1 MLMESLSEQNQERI
15 YGYLKS
21 EDLIYKLDNITNIIG
36 RDTNCSIVL
45 NHPSI
50 SKQHAKIEIDV
61 QSSFNVYL
69 TDLNSTHGTFIN
81 DMKLNQGQTVKL
93 KSGDVLCFGQSDIKY
108 TFLSYKPKNESGLN
122 SNNNFEYKIR
132 DNKISLVNETEYEN
146 ASMNHFNGMNLN
158 SNNKLNSIK
167 YNNLNNLNLNNLD
180 NNEEDKVNINN
191 NKNGINDMNNNE
203 EEENIENIDEE
214 LINSQDNYINNNNY
228 KINQNP
234 NKGKNQ
240 MTQIIE
246 ESNPDM
252 QSNTLLLSSNNF
264 NNQKIPKIVP
274 NNISS
279 QPVQNQNQN
288 QNQSLYQELYNK
300 NNLLQIELKSKNN
313 EIKNLTSLYNQLQDN
328 YNKLNAKHNA
338 LMIYASD
345 IQKKNDVLELDIQE
359 KNIIIN
365 DNKNLLKEN
374 KDEIDSNFNM
384 NKILIEKEAMINHLQ
399 EENQLLKLNLDKIK
413 QRLIG
418 DSDKNNLENQ
428 NISNLIDKLNNE
440 YLSEAIKYKQIINKY
455 LSYETTCSKKWNELI
470 MANDTLKEKVR
481 SLNNNWNE
489 DIKKYNNIL
498 RNNDIRLQ
506 SALEKISDKISGN
519 FNIKKEEAAK
529 YLVEQTRIIMGEKEH
544 LIKENSILNKK
555 NSELEIENIK
565 LKEEITQ
572 MELDKKNGDNKVLL
586 AKIEEL
592 KDAIKKKDIMYDP
605 EKIINYQ
612 NIILELDL
620 KNKEKDKLIMNYKNK
635 MDNFL
640 KNNTFLNFDDR
651 EVVNSVSRVLNQKD
665 QMIQSLKNKII
676 DNEIINENKFK
687 K

>member
-1 MLMESLSEQNQERI
+1 MLMESLSEQNAEKI

-36 RDTNCSIVL
+36 RDTNCTIVL

-61 QSSFNVYL
+61 QSSFNAFL

-81 DMKLNQGQTVKL
+81 DMKLSQNQSIKL
-93 KSGDVLCFGQSDIKY
+93 KSGDVLSFGQSDIKY
-108 TFLSYKPKNESGLN
+108 TFLNYKPRNELGF
-122 SNNNFEYKIR
+122 SNNNNFDYKIK

-158 SNNKLNSIK
+158 PNNKLNSIK

-180 NNEEDKVNINN
+180 NNEDDKVNINN
-191 NKNGINDMNNNE
+191 NKNGINDMNNNN

-214 LINSQDNYINNNNY
+214 LINSQDNYINNNNF
-228 KINQNP
+228 KINPNNQN
-234 NKGKNQ
+234 KNQ

-264 NNQKIPKIVP
+264 NNQKIPKI
-274 NNISS
+274 NTN
-279 QPVQNQNQN
+279 QTQGNQNP
-288 QNQSLYQELYNK
+288 SLYQEIYNK

-345 IQKKNDVLELDIQE
+345 IQKKNDVLELEIQE
-359 KNIIIN
+359 KNIIISES
-365 DNKNLLKEN
+365 NLSKEN
-374 KDEIDSNFNM
+374 KDEIEPKINM
-384 NKILIEKEAMINHLQ
+384 NKLLNEKEAMITHLQ
-399 EENQLLKLNLDKIK
+399 EENQLYKNNLEKIK
-413 QRLIG
+413 QKLIG
-418 DSDKNNLENQ
+418 GGDAQTLENQ
-428 NISNLIDKLNNE
+428 NISSLIDKLNNE

-470 MANDTLKEKVR
+470 MANDTLKEKLR
-481 SLNNNWNE
+481 TLNNNWNE

-506 SALEKISDKISGN
+506 SALEKISDKIGGN

-529 YLVEQTRIIMGEKEH
+529 FLVEQTRIILGEKEH

-555 NSELEIENIK
+555 NSELEIENNK
-565 LKEEITQ
+565 LKDEITQ
-572 MELDKKNGDNKVLL
+572 MELERKNGDNKALL

-592 KDAIKKKDIMYDP
+592 KDAIKKKDIMYEP

-620 KNKEKDKLIMNYKNK
+620 KNKEKDKLIINYKNK

-665 QMIQSLKNKII
+665 QVIQSLKNKII
-676 DNEIINENKFK
+676 DNEINNEIINDNKFK

>member
-1 MLMESLSEQNQERI
+1 MDSLSEQNQEKI
-15 YGYLKS
+15 FGYLKS
-21 EDLIYKLDNITNIIG
+21 DDLIYKLDKISNIIG
-36 RDTNCSIVL
+36 RDTNCTIVL

-50 SKQHAKIEIDV
+50 SKQHAKIEYDMRT
-61 QSSFNVYL
+61 NTPYL
-69 TDLNSTHGTFIN
+69 TDLNSTHGTYIN
-81 DMKLNQGQTVKL
+81 EMKLNQNQSIKL
-93 KSGDVLCFGQSDIKY
+93 NSGDILNFGQSDIKY
-108 TFLSYKPKNESGLN
+108 IYFNYKQRNELGLMDD
-122 SNNNFEYKIR
+122 NNIGFKIK

-158 SNNKLNSIK
+158 ANNKLNSIN
-167 YNNLNNLNLNNLD
+167 YNNLNNLNLNNID
-180 NNEEDKVNINN
+180 NNEEDRVNLNN
-191 NKNGINDMNNNE
+191 NKNGINDMNYNE
-203 EEENIENIDEE
+203 EDNIENIDEE
-214 LINSQDNYINNNNY
+214 LANSQDNYINNNNY
-228 KINQNP
+228 RINP
-234 NKGKNQ
+234 NQNQ
-240 MTQIIE
+240 MTKIIE

-264 NNQKIPKIVP
+264 VGQKNPKT
-274 NNISS
+274 NII
-279 QPVQNQNQN
+279 QNKGQNP
-288 QNQSLYQELYNK
+288 SLYQEIYNK
-300 NNLLQIELKSKNN
+300 NNLLEIELKGKNN
-313 EIKNLTSLYNQLQDN
+313 EIKTLTDLYNQLQDK

-345 IQKKNDVLELDIQE
+345 IQKKNDVLELEIQE
-359 KNIIIN
+359 KNIKISESNIN
-365 DNKNLLKEN
+365 NDDNER
-374 KDEIDSNFNM
+374 IDPNINM
-384 NKILIEKEAMINHLQ
+384 NRILIEKEAMINHLQ
-399 EENQLLKLNLDKIK
+399 EENQLYKSNLEKIK

-418 DSDKNNLENQ
+418 DGDKNNLENQ
-428 NISNLIDKLNNE
+428 NISNLIEKLNNE

-455 LSYETTCSKKWNELI
+455 LTYETTCSKKWNELI
-470 MANDTLKEKVR
+470 LANDTLKEKVR
-481 SLNNNWNE
+481 SLSNNWNE

-498 RNNDIRLQ
+498 RSNDVRLQ
-506 SALEKISDKISGN
+506 SALEKISEKVGGN

-529 YLVEQTRIIMGEKEH
+529 FLVEQTRILLGEKEH

-555 NSELEIENIK
+555 NSELEIENNK

-572 MELDKKNGDNKVLL
+572 MELDRKNGDNKALL

-665 QMIQSLKNKII
+665 QVIQSLKNKIMDKEI
-676 DNEIINENKFK
+676 NNEINENKFK

>member
-61 QSSFNVYL
+61 QSSFNAFL

-81 DMKLNQGQTVKL
+81 DMKLNQNQTIKL
-93 KSGDVLCFGQSDIKY
+93 KSGDVLSFGQSDIKY
-108 TFLSYKPKNESGLN
+108 TFLSYKQRNELGLN
-122 SNNNFEYKIR
+122 SNSNNFEYKIK

-214 LINSQDNYINNNNY
+214 LLNSQDNYINNNNY
-228 KINQNP
+228 KINQNQ
-234 NKGKNQ
+234 NKNKNQ

-264 NNQKIPKIVP
+264 NNNNQKIPKIIP
-274 NNISS
+274 NN
-279 QPVQNQNQN
+279 QMQGQN
-288 QNQSLYQELYNK
+288 QNQSLYQEIYSK

-345 IQKKNDVLELDIQE
+345 IQKKNDVLELEIQE
-359 KNIIIN
+359 KNILIS
-365 DNKNLLKEN
+365 DNKNISKEN
-374 KDEIDSNFNM
+374 KENDPNFNM

-399 EENQLLKLNLDKIK
+399 EENQLLKLNLEKIK

-418 DSDKNNLENQ
+418 DGDKNNLENQ
-428 NISNLIDKLNNE
+428 N
-440 YLSEAIKYKQIINKY
+440 
-455 LSYETTCSKKWNELI
+455 
-470 MANDTLKEKVR
+470 
-481 SLNNNWNE
+481 
-489 DIKKYNNIL
+489 
-498 RNNDIRLQ
+498 
-506 SALEKISDKISGN
+506 
-519 FNIKKEEAAK
+519 
-529 YLVEQTRIIMGEKEH
+529 
-544 LIKENSILNKK
+544 
-555 NSELEIENIK
+555 
-565 LKEEITQ
+565 
-572 MELDKKNGDNKVLL
+572 
-586 AKIEEL
+586 
-592 KDAIKKKDIMYDP
+592 
-605 EKIINYQ
+605 
-612 NIILELDL
+612 
-620 KNKEKDKLIMNYKNK
+620 
-635 MDNFL
+635 
-640 KNNTFLNFDDR
+640 
-651 EVVNSVSRVLNQKD
+651 
-665 QMIQSLKNKII
+665 
-676 DNEIINENKFK
+676 
-687 K
+687 

>member
-1 MLMESLSEQNQERI
+1 MDSLSEQNHEKI
-15 YGYLKS
+15 FGYLKS
-21 EDLIYKLDNITNIIG
+21 DDLIYKLDKITNIIG

-50 SKQHAKIEIDV
+50 SKQHAKIEYDI
-61 QSSFNVYL
+61 QTNNGFL
-69 TDLNSTHGTFIN
+69 TDLNSTHGTIIN
-81 DMKLNQGQTVKL
+81 DMKLNQNQSIKL
-93 KSGDVLCFGQSDIKY
+93 NSGDVLIFGQSDIKY
-108 TFLSYKPKNESGLN
+108 IYFNYKQRNEMGMIN
-122 SNNNFEYKIR
+122 DNFGFKIK

-146 ASMNHFNGMNLN
+146 ASMNHFNGMHLN
-158 SNNKLNSIK
+158 ANNKLNSIT
-167 YNNLNNLNLNNLD
+167 YNNLNNLNLNNID

-203 EEENIENIDEE
+203 EDNIENIDEE
-214 LINSQDNYINNNNY
+214 IINSQDNYINNNNNY
-228 KINQNP
+228 RVNP
-234 NKGKNQ
+234 NQNQ

-252 QSNTLLLSSNNF
+252 QSNTLLLSSNNYI
-264 NNQKIPKIVP
+264 NQKLPKT
-274 NNISS
+274 NII
-279 QPVQNQNQN
+279 QNQGQN
-288 QNQSLYQELYNK
+288 PSLYQEIYNK
-300 NNLLQIELKSKNN
+300 NNLLEIELKGKNN
-313 EIKNLTSLYNQLQDN
+313 EIKNLTELYNQLQDK

-345 IQKKNDVLELDIQE
+345 IQKKNDVLELEIQE
-359 KNIIIN
+359 KNIKMSENNNDDNEKVDPNIN
-365 DNKNLLKEN
+365 LNRILL
-374 KDEIDSNFNM
+374 
-384 NKILIEKEAMINHLQ
+384 EKEAMINHLQ
-399 EENQLLKLNLDKIK
+399 EENQLYKTNLEKIK

-418 DSDKNNLENQ
+418 DGDRNNLENQ
-428 NISNLIDKLNNE
+428 NISNLIEKMNKE
-440 YLSEAIKYKQIINKY
+440 YLAEAIKYKQIINKY
-455 LSYETTCSKKWNELI
+455 LTYETTCSKKWNELI
-470 MANDTLKEKVR
+470 LANDTLKEKVR
-481 SLNNNWNE
+481 NLNNNWNE
-489 DIKKYNNIL
+489 DIKKYSNIL
-498 RNNDIRLQ
+498 RSNDVRLQ
-506 SALEKISDKISGN
+506 SALEKISEKIGGN

-529 YLVEQTRIIMGEKEH
+529 FLVEQTRILLGEKEH

-555 NSELEIENIK
+555 NSELEVENNK

-572 MELDKKNGDNKVLL
+572 MELDRKNGDNKALL

-620 KNKEKDKLIMNYKNK
+620 KNKEKDKLIMSYKNK

-665 QMIQSLKNKII
+665 QVIQSLKNKIM
-676 DNEIINENKFK
+676 DNEINNEINEHKLK

>member
-1 MLMESLSEQNQERI
+1 MLMESLSEQNQKRI

-61 QSSFNVYL
+61 QSSFNAFL

-81 DMKLNQGQTVKL
+81 DMKLNQNQTIKL
-93 KSGDVLCFGQSDIKY
+93 KSGDVLSFGQSDIKY
-108 TFLSYKPKNESGLN
+108 TFLSYKQRNELGLN
-122 SNNNFEYKIR
+122 SNNNFEYKIK

-214 LINSQDNYINNNNY
+214 LLNSQDNYINNNNY
-228 KINQNP
+228 KINQNQ
-234 NKGKNQ
+234 NKNKNQ

-264 NNQKIPKIVP
+264 NNNNQKIPKIIP
-274 NNISS
+274 NN
-279 QPVQNQNQN
+279 QMQGQN
-288 QNQSLYQELYNK
+288 QNQSLYQEIYSK

-345 IQKKNDVLELDIQE
+345 IQKKNDVLELEIQE
-359 KNIIIN
+359 KNILISV
-365 DNKNLLKEN
+365 NKNISKEN
-374 KDEIDSNFNM
+374 KENDPNFNM

-399 EENQLLKLNLDKIK
+399 EENQLLKLNLEKIK

-418 DSDKNNLENQ
+418 DGDKNNLENQ

-498 RNNDIRLQ
+498 RNNDVRLQ

-529 YLVEQTRIIMGEKEH
+529 YLVEQTRIIMGEKDH

-555 NSELEIENIK
+555 NAELEIENIK

-572 MELDKKNGDNKVLL
+572 MELDRKNGDNKALL

-665 QMIQSLKNKII
+665 QVIQSLKNKII

>member
-1 MLMESLSEQNQERI
+1 
-15 YGYLKS
+15 
-21 EDLIYKLDNITNIIG
+21 
-36 RDTNCSIVL
+36 
-45 NHPSI
+45 
-50 SKQHAKIEIDV
+50 
-61 QSSFNVYL
+61 
-69 TDLNSTHGTFIN
+69 
-81 DMKLNQGQTVKL
+81 
-93 KSGDVLCFGQSDIKY
+93 
-108 TFLSYKPKNESGLN
+108 
-122 SNNNFEYKIR
+122 
-132 DNKISLVNETEYEN
+132 
-146 ASMNHFNGMNLN
+146 
-158 SNNKLNSIK
+158 
-167 YNNLNNLNLNNLD
+167 
-180 NNEEDKVNINN
+180 
-191 NKNGINDMNNNE
+191 
-203 EEENIENIDEE
+203 
-214 LINSQDNYINNNNY
+214 
-228 KINQNP
+228 
-234 NKGKNQ
+234 
-240 MTQIIE
+240 
-246 ESNPDM
+246 
-252 QSNTLLLSSNNF
+252 
-264 NNQKIPKIVP
+264 
-274 NNISS
+274 
-279 QPVQNQNQN
+279 
-288 QNQSLYQELYNK
+288 
-300 NNLLQIELKSKNN
+300 
-313 EIKNLTSLYNQLQDN
+313 
-328 YNKLNAKHNA
+328 
-338 LMIYASD
+338 MIYASD
-345 IQKKNDVLELDIQE
+345 IQKKNDVLELEIQE
-359 KNIIIN
+359 KDIIIN
-365 DNKNLLKEN
+365 NNKNISKE
-374 KDEIDSNFNM
+374 DEEIDPNFNM

-399 EENQLLKLNLDKIK
+399 EENQLLKLNLEKIK

-418 DSDKNNLENQ
+418 DGDKNNLENQ

-440 YLSEAIKYKQIINKY
+440 YLSETIKYKQIINKY

-470 MANDTLKEKVR
+470 MANDTLKEKLR

-529 YLVEQTRIIMGEKEH
+529 YLVEQMRIIMGEKEH

-572 MELDKKNGDNKVLL
+572 MELEKKNGDNKALL

-665 QMIQSLKNKII
+665 QVIQSLKNKII

>member
-1 MLMESLSEQNQERI
+1 MLMESLSEQNAEKI

-36 RDTNCSIVL
+36 RDTNCTIVL

-61 QSSFNVYL
+61 QSSFNAFL

-81 DMKLNQGQTVKL
+81 DMKLSQNQSIKL
-93 KSGDVLCFGQSDIKY
+93 KSGDVLSFGQSDIKY
-108 TFLSYKPKNESGLN
+108 TFLNYKPRNELGFSN
-122 SNNNFEYKIR
+122 SNNFDYKIK

-158 SNNKLNSIK
+158 PNNKLNSIK
-167 YNNLNNLNLNNLD
+167 YNNLINLNLNNLD
-180 NNEEDKVNINN
+180 NNEDDKVNINN
-191 NKNGINDMNNNE
+191 NKNGINDMNNNN

-214 LINSQDNYINNNNY
+214 LINSQDNYINNNNF
-228 KINQNP
+228 KINPNNQN
-234 NKGKNQ
+234 KNQ

-252 QSNTLLLSSNNF
+252 QRNTLLLSSNNF
-264 NNQKIPKIVP
+264 NNQKIPKIST
-274 NNISS
+274 N
-279 QPVQNQNQN
+279 QTQGNQNP
-288 QNQSLYQELYNK
+288 SLYQEIYNK

-345 IQKKNDVLELDIQE
+345 IQKKNDVLELEIQE
-359 KNIIIN
+359 KNIIISES
-365 DNKNLLKEN
+365 NLSKEN
-374 KDEIDSNFNM
+374 KDEIEPKINM
-384 NKILIEKEAMINHLQ
+384 NKLLNEKEAMIAHLQ
-399 EENQLLKLNLDKIK
+399 EENQLYKNNLEKIK
-413 QRLIG
+413 QKLIG
-418 DSDKNNLENQ
+418 GGDAQTLENQ
-428 NISNLIDKLNNE
+428 NISSLIDKLNNE

-470 MANDTLKEKVR
+470 MANDTLKEKLR
-481 SLNNNWNE
+481 TLNNNWNE

-506 SALEKISDKISGN
+506 SALEKISDKIGGN

-529 YLVEQTRIIMGEKEH
+529 FLVEQTRIILGEKEH

-555 NSELEIENIK
+555 NSELEIENNK
-565 LKEEITQ
+565 LKDEITQ
-572 MELDKKNGDNKVLL
+572 MELERKNGDNKALL

-592 KDAIKKKDIMYDP
+592 KDAIKKKDIMYEP

-635 MDNFL
+635 MDDFL
-640 KNNTFLNFDDR
+640 RNNTFLNFDDR

-665 QMIQSLKNKII
+665 QVIQSLKNKII
-676 DNEIINENKFK
+676 DNEINNEIINDNKFK

>member
-1 MLMESLSEQNQERI
+1 MLMESLSEQNAEKI

-36 RDTNCSIVL
+36 RDTNCTIVL

-61 QSSFNVYL
+61 QSSFNAFL
-69 TDLNSTHGTFIN
+69 IDLNSTHGTFIN
-81 DMKLNQGQTVKL
+81 DMKLSQNQSIKL
-93 KSGDVLCFGQSDIKY
+93 KSGDVLSFGQSDIKY
-108 TFLSYKPKNESGLN
+108 TFLNYKPRNELGFSN
-122 SNNNFEYKIR
+122 SNNFDYKIK

-158 SNNKLNSIK
+158 PNNKLNSIK

-180 NNEEDKVNINN
+180 NNEDDKVNINN
-191 NKNGINDMNNNE
+191 NKNGINDMNNNN

-214 LINSQDNYINNNNY
+214 LINSQDNYINNNNF
-228 KINQNP
+228 KINPNNQN
-234 NKGKNQ
+234 KNQ

-264 NNQKIPKIVP
+264 NNQKIPKI
-274 NNISS
+274 NTN
-279 QPVQNQNQN
+279 QTQGNQNP
-288 QNQSLYQELYNK
+288 SLYQEIYNK

-345 IQKKNDVLELDIQE
+345 IQKKNDVLELEIQE
-359 KNIIIN
+359 KNIIISES
-365 DNKNLLKEN
+365 NLSKEN
-374 KDEIDSNFNM
+374 KDEIEPKINM
-384 NKILIEKEAMINHLQ
+384 NKLLNEKEAMIAHLQ
-399 EENQLLKLNLDKIK
+399 EENQLYKNNLEKIK
-413 QRLIG
+413 QKLIG
-418 DSDKNNLENQ
+418 GSDAQTLENQ
-428 NISNLIDKLNNE
+428 NISSLIDKLNNE

-470 MANDTLKEKVR
+470 MANDTLKEKLR
-481 SLNNNWNE
+481 TLNNNWNE

-506 SALEKISDKISGN
+506 SALEKISDKIGGN

-529 YLVEQTRIIMGEKEH
+529 FLVEQTRIILGEKEH

-555 NSELEIENIK
+555 NSELEIENNK
-565 LKEEITQ
+565 LKDEITQ
-572 MELDKKNGDNKVLL
+572 MELERKNGDNKALL

-592 KDAIKKKDIMYDP
+592 KDAIKKKDIMYEP

-665 QMIQSLKNKII
+665 QVIQSLKNKII
-676 DNEIINENKFK
+676 DNEINNEIINDNKFK

>member
-1 MLMESLSEQNQERI
+1 MLMESLSEQNAEKI

-36 RDTNCSIVL
+36 RDTNCTIVL

-61 QSSFNVYL
+61 QSSFNAFL

-81 DMKLNQGQTVKL
+81 DMKLSQNQSIKL
-93 KSGDVLCFGQSDIKY
+93 KSGDVLSFGQSDIKY
-108 TFLSYKPKNESGLN
+108 TFLNYKPRNELGFSN
-122 SNNNFEYKIR
+122 SNNFDYKIK

-158 SNNKLNSIK
+158 PNNKLNSIK
-167 YNNLNNLNLNNLD
+167 YNNLINLNLNNLD
-180 NNEEDKVNINN
+180 NNEDDKVNINN
-191 NKNGINDMNNNE
+191 NKNGINDMNNNN

-214 LINSQDNYINNNNY
+214 LINSQDNYINNNNF
-228 KINQNP
+228 KINPNNQN
-234 NKGKNQ
+234 KNQ

-264 NNQKIPKIVP
+264 NNQKIPKI
-274 NNISS
+274 NTN
-279 QPVQNQNQN
+279 QTQGNQNP
-288 QNQSLYQELYNK
+288 SLYQEIYNK

-345 IQKKNDVLELDIQE
+345 IQKKNDVLELEIQE
-359 KNIIIN
+359 KNIIISES
-365 DNKNLLKEN
+365 NLSKEN
-374 KDEIDSNFNM
+374 KDEIEPKINM
-384 NKILIEKEAMINHLQ
+384 NKLLNEKEAMIAHLQ
-399 EENQLLKLNLDKIK
+399 EENQLYKNNLEKIK
-413 QRLIG
+413 QKLIG
-418 DSDKNNLENQ
+418 GGDAQTLENQ
-428 NISNLIDKLNNE
+428 NISSLIDKLNNE

-470 MANDTLKEKVR
+470 MANDTLKEKLR
-481 SLNNNWNE
+481 TLNNNWNE

-506 SALEKISDKISGN
+506 SALEKISDKIGGN

-529 YLVEQTRIIMGEKEH
+529 FLVEQTRIILGEKEH

-555 NSELEIENIK
+555 NSELEIENNK
-565 LKEEITQ
+565 LKDEITQ
-572 MELDKKNGDNKVLL
+572 MELERKNGDNKALL

-592 KDAIKKKDIMYDP
+592 KDAIKKKDIMYEP

-665 QMIQSLKNKII
+665 QVIQSLKNKII
-676 DNEIINENKFK
+676 DNEINNEIINDNKFK

>member
-1 MLMESLSEQNQERI
+1 M
-15 YGYLKS
+15 
-21 EDLIYKLDNITNIIG
+21 
-36 RDTNCSIVL
+36 
-45 NHPSI
+45 
-50 SKQHAKIEIDV
+50 
-61 QSSFNVYL
+61 QSSFNDFL

-81 DMKLNQGQTVKL
+81 DMKLSQNQSIKL
-93 KSGDVLCFGQSDIKY
+93 KSGDVLSFGQSDIKY
-108 TFLSYKPKNESGLN
+108 TFLNYKPRNELGFSN
-122 SNNNFEYKIR
+122 SNNFDYKIK

-158 SNNKLNSIK
+158 PNNKLNSIK

-180 NNEEDKVNINN
+180 NNEDDKVNINN
-191 NKNGINDMNNNE
+191 NKNGINDMNNNN

-214 LINSQDNYINNNNY
+214 LINSQDNYINNNNF
-228 KINQNP
+228 KINPNNQN
-234 NKGKNQ
+234 KNQ

-264 NNQKIPKIVP
+264 NNQKIPKI
-274 NNISS
+274 NTN
-279 QPVQNQNQN
+279 QTQGNQNP
-288 QNQSLYQELYNK
+288 SLYQEIYNK

-345 IQKKNDVLELDIQE
+345 IQKKNDVLELEIQE
-359 KNIIIN
+359 KNIIISES
-365 DNKNLLKEN
+365 NLSKEN
-374 KDEIDSNFNM
+374 KDEIEPKINM
-384 NKILIEKEAMINHLQ
+384 NKLLNEKEAMIAHLQ
-399 EENQLLKLNLDKIK
+399 EENQLYKNNLEKIK
-413 QRLIG
+413 QKLIG
-418 DSDKNNLENQ
+418 GGDAQTLENQ
-428 NISNLIDKLNNE
+428 NISSLIDKLNNE

-470 MANDTLKEKVR
+470 MANDTLKEKLR
-481 SLNNNWNE
+481 TLNNNWNE

-506 SALEKISDKISGN
+506 SALEKISDKIGGN

-529 YLVEQTRIIMGEKEH
+529 FLVEQTRIILGEKEH

-555 NSELEIENIK
+555 NSELEIENNK
-565 LKEEITQ
+565 LKDEITQ
-572 MELDKKNGDNKVLL
+572 MELERKNGDNKALL

-592 KDAIKKKDIMYDP
+592 KDAIKKKDIVDEP

-665 QMIQSLKNKII
+665 QVIQSLKNKII
-676 DNEIINENKFK
+676 DNEINNEIINDNKFK

>member
-1 MLMESLSEQNQERI
+1 MLMESLSEQNAEKI

-36 RDTNCSIVL
+36 RDTNCTIVL

-61 QSSFNVYL
+61 QSSFNAFL

-81 DMKLNQGQTVKL
+81 DMKLSQNQSIKL
-93 KSGDVLCFGQSDIKY
+93 KSGDVLSFGQSDIKY
-108 TFLSYKPKNESGLN
+108 TFLNYKPRNELGFSN
-122 SNNNFEYKIR
+122 SNNFDYKIK

-158 SNNKLNSIK
+158 PNNKLNSIK
-167 YNNLNNLNLNNLD
+167 YNNLINLNLNNLD
-180 NNEEDKVNINN
+180 NNEDDKVNINN
-191 NKNGINDMNNNE
+191 NKNGINDMNNNN

-214 LINSQDNYINNNNY
+214 LINSQDNYINNNNF
-228 KINQNP
+228 KINPNNQN
-234 NKGKNQ
+234 KNQ

-264 NNQKIPKIVP
+264 NNQKIPKI
-274 NNISS
+274 NTN
-279 QPVQNQNQN
+279 QTQGNQNP
-288 QNQSLYQELYNK
+288 SLYQEIYNK

-345 IQKKNDVLELDIQE
+345 IQKKNDVLELEIQE
-359 KNIIIN
+359 KNIIISES
-365 DNKNLLKEN
+365 NLSKEN
-374 KDEIDSNFNM
+374 KDEIEPKINM
-384 NKILIEKEAMINHLQ
+384 NKLLNEKEAMIAHLQ
-399 EENQLLKLNLDKIK
+399 EENQLYKNNLEKIK
-413 QRLIG
+413 QKLIG
-418 DSDKNNLENQ
+418 GGDAQTLENQ
-428 NISNLIDKLNNE
+428 NISSLIDKLNNE

-470 MANDTLKEKVR
+470 MANDTLKEKLR
-481 SLNNNWNE
+481 TLNNNWNE

-506 SALEKISDKISGN
+506 SALEKISDKIGGN

-529 YLVEQTRIIMGEKEH
+529 FLVEQTRIILGEKEH

-555 NSELEIENIK
+555 NSELEIENNK
-565 LKEEITQ
+565 LKDEITQ
-572 MELDKKNGDNKVLL
+572 MELERKNGDNKALL

-592 KDAIKKKDIMYDP
+592 KDAIKKKDIMYEP

-665 QMIQSLKNKII
+665 QVIQSLKNKII
-676 DNEIINENKFK
+676 DNEINNEIINDNKLK